1 MAQHYGIKKASEML
15 AISEKEVFEAIQ
27 SGMLPA
33 RFENDEWH
41 IPEWGI
47 KAYLR
52 TRKLLDRIE
61 GRVNSK
67 DDLSHTELLQTILS
81 RVELILE
88 QSQQENIILELIKQ
102 NGELTAKLIKLEEEL
117 RKRDAEIER
126 LKSDFLNELVRREDS
141 LKQSFYEERRELE
154 NRILDLE
161 RKLSLRKS
169 RDEVFQDYLT
179 PDRTSESSQERG
191 FWRRLVKML
200 TWD

>member
-1 MAQHYGIKKASEML
+1 MAQHYEIKKVAEML
-15 AISEKEVFEAIQ
+15 AVSEKEVFEAIQ

-33 RFENDEWH
+33 RLENDKWL
-41 IPEWGI
+41 IPEWGV

-52 TRKLLDRIE
+52 TRKLLDRLE
-61 GRVNSK
+61 GRVNSN
-67 DDLSHTELLQTILS
+67 DLSNTELLQNILS

-88 QSQQENIILELIKQ
+88 QSQQESIILELIKQ
-102 NGELTAKLIKLEEEL
+102 NEELTAKLLNLEEEL

-179 PDRTSESSQERG
+179 PDKTSEIGQEKG